1 MTNSS
6 SVVGVVLAAGAGAR
20 FGGGKLLATLDG
32 KPLVAHVV
40 DLAHTAGV
48 GAIVVVTGCDAER
61 VEAAV
66 GAGGRRSSAPPA
78 EPPVIPVPAGETGEV
93 RVTVVR
99 NPAWGTGLASSV
111 RVGIH
116 AAAAALPDAE
126 AVLLLLGD
134 QPRVR
139 PEAIRALLAA
149 PDDPARP
156 IVAPVYAGDA
166 GPNPVLVRR
175 GGWPLVDGLTG
186 DRGLGPLI
194 LASPD
199 LATRVVVDG
208 DNPDVDTPA
217 DLARLAA
224 GPLVL
229 GTRSAPDTR
238 PAGGAEA
245 AWGARVRANA
255 EQSARVRETPDE
267 GDFYGA
273 TAGIFVADPRR
284 VGDAVLDG
292 LRALARPGDRW
303 LDIGA
308 GAGRFALPL
317 ALNVREV
324 VAVDPSPAM
333 LRGLRDGM
341 AEHGILNVRT
351 VEGRWPLGDP
361 TLAAELR
368 CEVALIAHVGYDIEA
383 IGAFLDAM
391 EASSGRLCV
400 AVLGEHV
407 PSRPA
412 GRFWPPVHG
421 EERIELPA
429 LPEFVEVLRERGRE
443 PSVTL
448 VPQVPR
454 TYRSRDDLLRWIR
467 NQLFLHAGSERDRR
481 AEACLD
487 AWLVDGGH
495 GVVLDHQVPITLGI
509 VAWAPRA

>member
-1 MTNSS
+1 
-6 SVVGVVLAAGAGAR
+6 
-20 FGGGKLLATLDG
+20 
-32 KPLVAHVV
+32 
-40 DLAHTAGV
+40 
-48 GAIVVVTGCDAER
+48 
-61 VEAAV
+61 
-66 GAGGRRSSAPPA
+66 
-78 EPPVIPVPAGETGEV
+78 
-93 RVTVVR
+93 
-99 NPAWGTGLASSV
+99 
-111 RVGIH
+111 
-116 AAAAALPDAE
+116 
-126 AVLLLLGD
+126 
-134 QPRVR
+134 
-139 PEAIRALLAA
+139 
-149 PDDPARP
+149 
-156 IVAPVYAGDA
+156 
-166 GPNPVLVRR
+166 
-175 GGWPLVDGLTG
+175 
-186 DRGLGPLI
+186 
-194 LASPD
+194 
-199 LATRVVVDG
+199 
-208 DNPDVDTPA
+208 
-217 DLARLAA
+217 
-224 GPLVL
+224 
-229 GTRSAPDTR
+229 
-238 PAGGAEA
+238 
-245 AWGARVRANA
+245 
-255 EQSARVRETPDE
+255 
-267 GDFYGA
+267 
-273 TAGIFVADPRR
+273 
-284 VGDAVLDG
+284 
-292 LRALARPGDRW
+292 
-303 LDIGA
+303 
-308 GAGRFALPL
+308 
-317 ALNVREV
+317 
-324 VAVDPSPAM
+324 
-333 LRGLRDGM
+333 
-341 AEHGILNVRT
+341 